1 MAQKSLILL
10 FGGRPQPNAVLAA
23 MEKPSRIIA
32 VVSRDS
38 RYNAK
43 EVLENLVTGTVIEKR
58 VPPYRIDQIQRV
70 LESVLDEKVQAIG
83 VTGAPVPMAVVAYEL
98 GRQRG
103 IPVYY
108 VNSSH
113 GEIIDLVHADQKPM
127 RIRLAIPEFLKIY
140 RLHIADQ
147 PGPRFA
153 TSPTKRYQV
162 ARLLGQHSLITG
174 HVLAWL
180 RRNTSAQEGSA
191 SDLLLRKKWPTDF
204 QDEHWGLLQQ
214 LQHFGI
220 LTISLSKRRMKPGP
234 RSPVDIRFP
243 AEGERKF
250 VFGEWLE
257 MYIEDVAR
265 ETNLL
270 DDIQRG
276 IYFKVED
283 GYRELDFLGLHRG
296 IALLGSCKATRR
308 PWRKSYLD
316 ELNAVADLMGGRYTW
331 RFFFTDQVSP
341 SQSDHN
347 AYRSFDE
354 FMAHARRHRIRVITA
369 RDLPNWGQIL
379 SHELKSPTYPLI

>member
-43 EVLENLVTGTVIEKR
+43 EVLENLVTGTVIEER

-70 LESVLDEKVQAIG
+70 LESVLDENVQAIG

-103 IPVYY
+103 IPAYY

-140 RLHIADQ
+140 RLHIAEQ

-153 TSPTKRYQV
+153 TSLAQRYQA
-162 ARLLGQHSLITG
+162 ARLLGRHSSLAG
-174 HVLAWL
+174 RVLVWL
-180 RRNTSAQEGSA
+180 RRNTNKEGDGPSKI
-191 SDLLLRKKWPTDF
+191 LRKAWPPDF
-204 QDEHWGLLQQ
+204 QDAHWELLQQ
-214 LQHFGI
+214 LQHLSI
-220 LTISLSKRRMKPGP
+220 LTISLPKRRTKPGP
-234 RSPVDIRFP
+234 RSPMEIRFP
-243 AEGERKF
+243 AEGERQF
-250 VFGEWLE
+250 TFGEWLE
-257 MYIEDVAR
+257 MYIENVAR

-276 IYFKVED
+276 IYFRVED
-283 GYRELDFLGLHRG
+283 GYRELDFLGLYRG
-296 IALLGSCKATRR
+296 IALLGSCKATRK
-308 PWRKSYLD
+308 PWKKSYLD
-316 ELNAVADLMGGRYTW
+316 ELNAVAELMGGRYTW
-331 RFFFTDQVSP
+331 RFFFTDQDP
-341 SQSDHN
+341 PPQSDHN
-347 AYRSFDE
+347 AYRSFYE
-354 FMAHARRHRIRVITA
+354 FMAHARRLRIRVITA
-369 RDLPNWGQIL
+369 QELPNWAQIL
-379 SHELKSPTYPLI
+379 SNELIHPTHPLI